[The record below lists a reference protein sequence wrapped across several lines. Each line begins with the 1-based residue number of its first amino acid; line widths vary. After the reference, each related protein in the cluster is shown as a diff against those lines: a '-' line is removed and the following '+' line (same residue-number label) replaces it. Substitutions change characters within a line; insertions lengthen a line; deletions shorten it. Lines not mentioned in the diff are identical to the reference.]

1 MGKQFV
7 IVYIK
12 LLNTGDL
19 DNITLPIDDIVKN
32 DISINEYLLLYN
44 VANNNVISGLLNN
57 ILQSLVSL
65 EKKGFIKIMDE
76 QIFLREKAAV
86 FFTDDSDLF
95 LKWLATYPTTVK
107 RKFGGKRALSPASV
121 DTILGKR
128 LQRKWQIVFKKDI
141 EAQKKAI
148 RVLELQIKEDTK
160 SGSLEYFVE
169 ATRWLNEGYHEKYSY
184 LIEQDTGEN
193 LYANEDYL

>member
-86 FFTDDSDLF
+86 FFADDSDLF